1 MITPQFL
8 VVNNMMF
15 SKILEEVESES
26 NNMILGENI
35 RKIISDYK
43 SGKYNPPS
51 TVEFD
56 EKIEKE

>member
-1 MITPQFL
+1 MNIPGYL
-8 VVNNMMF
+8 IVHSMMF
-15 SKILEEVESES
+15 SKIREEVESEP
-26 NNMILGENI
+26 NNMILGENV
-35 RKIISDYK
+35 RKIIGDYK